1 MGFARNFQK
10 NTALNLAQAKFYV
23 SNAGF

>member
-1 MGFARNFQK
+1 MGFARIFQK
-10 NTALNLAQAKFYV
+10 NTAFNPAQAKFYV